1 MKLPQAKGPKKPA
14 KSKIRSVMKRTAPN
28 SFAERAGRALGR
40 AWRGFLRLER
50 KSCDWLVAQGMN
62 AGLAKGMLWA
72 IRLALLALVLY
83 GAFWVALVVG
93 FVVVAALASERSLPD
108 KDFELQFPTLEELRQ
123 EPGYDPNFYDDIS
136 HEMYRVDD

>member
-50 KSCDWLVAQGMN
+50 KTCDWLVAQGMN

-83 GAFWVALVVG
+83 GAFWVALVLGVVFVG
-93 FVVVAALASERSLPD
+93 ALAARHADLNSPHLELREGMLGFGLYHPD
-108 KDFELQFPTLEELRQ
+108 GSRIGSHDPDEEL
-123 EPGYDPNFYDDIS
+123 
-136 HEMYRVDD
+136 